1 MPWGLGDAVSI
12 GLSAIDQI
20 IRDDPRGETAIDVLC
35 NHRQAEVFAHDP
47 RIHILMHVDDSL
59 FPTAAQGTWK
69 RGIFLPQP
77 TLRLARY
84 LRGLRYSAVMPFFF
98 GPAFFYA
105 LHTPI
110 AFLTIREGW
119 HALRTLQTYQC
130 RSIRGIVRQ
139 NINKFFARNLPEPDG
154 NEPVPLYLRA
164 EHLQKARQLV
174 TRAREQAGL
183 APGQGSLLLV
193 APDTSSVITRPPT
206 PLLAQGIAGALQE
219 QPELIVQILPAYTDA
234 QSSQRLW
241 EELVQHFPGRIFLR
255 STEPQLSLLELA
267 ALIDQSEIF
276 ITGDTCTMHLAAAHK
291 MLANPAPRTC
301 SPGNQVKI
309 IALFGGTHP
318 GLYGYRQRTII
329 LGDGRK
335 EQLALTP
342 GIAKDLYHAEGKNF
356 FDHIVPHQLTRA
368 ILSEEPPAFYAPAQ
382 RECRPLPQ
390 PGKTRQR

>member
-1 MPWGLGDAVSI
+1 MKKNQRNVHAPHLLITMPWGIGDAVSI

-47 RIHILMHVDDSL
+47 RIHTLMHVDDSL

-69 RGIFLPQP
+69 RGIFLPRP

-84 LRGLRYSAVMPFFF
+84 LRGLCYSAVMPFFF
-98 GPAFFYA
+98 GPAFFYE

-110 AFLTIREGW
+110 AFLNIWEGW

-139 NINKFFARNLPEPDG
+139 NINKFFAQNLPVPDG

-164 EHLQKARQLV
+164 EHLQKARQSV
-174 TRAREQAGL
+174 TQARELAGL
-183 APGQGSLLLV
+183 APDQGSLLLV

-206 PLLAQGIAGALQE
+206 ALLAQGIAGALQE
-219 QPELIVQILPAYTDA
+219 QPELLVQILPAYTDT

-241 EELVQHFPGRIFLR
+241 EELVQHFPTRVFLR
-255 STEPQLSLLELA
+255 PVEPQLSLLELA
-267 ALIDQSEIF
+267 SLIDQSEIF

-291 MLANPAPRTC
+291 TLADSTSEARA
-301 SPGNQVKI
+301 PGNQVKI

-318 GLYGYRQRTII
+318 GLYGYGRRTTI
-329 LGDGRK
+329 LGRGRK

-342 GIAKDLYHAEGKNF
+342 GIAKDLYHPEGKNF
-356 FDHIVPHQLTRA
+356 FDHIAPHQLTRA
-368 ILSEEPPAFYAPAQ
+368 IL
-382 RECRPLPQ
+382 RESP
-390 PGKTRQR
+390 